1 MLLHTC
7 IPVILKLIHEVCSL
21 RKASVTDVGWA
32 KLSVNVI
39 LLNSAGDIYIN
50 NLWKTYFIYVCMH
63 KLNKS
68 SLKRACKAINR
79 IIHQIYGPYCTE
91 TSVYGIFIK

>member
-39 LLNSAGDIYIN
+39 LLNSAGDIY
-50 NLWKTYFIYVCMH
+50 K
-63 KLNKS
+63 
-68 SLKRACKAINR
+68 
-79 IIHQIYGPYCTE
+79 
-91 TSVYGIFIK
+91 